1 MMYNKMSIIMAS
13 SNSKDTSTKKIKSLV
28 RKAQKGDA
36 ESFGIIYEI
45 FAERI
50 YRYIYL
56 KTSSREEA
64 EDLTQQV
71 FVRAWEALPQF
82 EFKKNPFS
90 SWLYSIARNLI
101 TDFYR
106 KKKPDFS
113 LDSEN
118 AVEMPDDLDLTERLI
133 IQDEIRQVFE
143 AINQLPLEQKD
154 LLLLRFVDDLSY
166 DEIASIMNKSPL
178 TLRVIQHRALKRLK
192 ELMGEGN

>member
-118 AVEMPDDLDLTERLI
+118 ALEMPDNLDLTERLI

>member
-1 MMYNKMSIIMAS
+1 MYNKMSIIMAS

>member
-118 AVEMPDDLDLTERLI
+118 ALEMPDDLDLTERLI

>member
-1 MMYNKMSIIMAS
+1 MSIIMAS

-118 AVEMPDDLDLTERLI
+118 ALEMPDNLDLTERLI
-133 IQDEIRQVFE
+133 IQDEVRQVFE

>member
-1 MMYNKMSIIMAS
+1 MYNKMSIIMAS

-118 AVEMPDDLDLTERLI
+118 ALEMPDDLDLTERLI

>member
-1 MMYNKMSIIMAS
+1 MYNKMSIIMAS

-118 AVEMPDDLDLTERLI
+118 ALEMPDDLDLTERLI
-133 IQDEIRQVFE
+133 IQDEVRQVFE